1 MEPPALSTER
11 EAAQRGMTLMELV
24 LAIAVVGI
32 GLAGILVAFNQAV
45 FRSADPLVR
54 KQMLAIA
61 EEMMEETRLKP
72 FAPAAN
78 AAPAACARNTYND
91 VDDYNGYAAAAVC
104 DIDGNAM
111 ASLAAYG
118 VAVAVTAANLP
129 NGVAAKRIV
138 VTVSHG
144 GDTLTLTGYRTDWA
158 A

>member
-1 MEPPALSTER
+1 MSTEPAR
-11 EAAQRGMTLMELV
+11 RPRGMTLMELV
-24 LAIAVVGI
+24 LAIAVIGI
-32 GLAGILVAFNQAV
+32 GLAGVLVAFNQAV

-61 EEMMEETRLKP
+61 EEMMEEVRLKP
-72 FAPAAN
+72 FAPTAN

-91 VDDYNGYAAAAVC
+91 IDDYNGYAAAAAC
-104 DIDGNAM
+104 DIDGNII

-118 VAVAVTAANLP
+118 VAVTVTAANLP

-144 GDTLTLTGYRTDWA
+144 GDTLALTGYRTNWA
-158 A
+158 S

>member
-1 MEPPALSTER
+1 MSIRRAPR
-11 EAAQRGMTLMELV
+11 QRGMTLMELV
-24 LAIAVVGI
+24 LAIAVIGV
-32 GLAGILVAFNQAV
+32 GLAGLLVAFNQAV

-61 EEMMEETRLKP
+61 EEMMEEIRLKP
-72 FAPAAN
+72 YVPVAS

-104 DIDGNAM
+104 DIDGNAIP
-111 ASLAAYG
+111 SLAAYG
-118 VAVAVTAANLP
+118 VVVTVTAANLP

-138 VTVSHG
+138 VTVGHG
-144 GDTLTLTGYRTDWA
+144 GDALTLTGYRTNWA